1 MNKEN
6 SKQIFS
12 LERFEGETAI
22 LEDDGGNRLSVRRAT
37 LPENAKEGDRFEQQ
51 EDGSLLFLEAETLQ
65 KKQDIRAMLNSLW
78 KDS

>member
-12 LERFEGETAI
+12 LERFEGETVI

-37 LPENAKEGDRFEQQ
+37 LPETTKEGDRFEQQ
-51 EDGSLLFLEAETLQ
+51 EDGSLLFLETETLQ
-65 KKQDIRAMLNSLW
+65 KKQDVRAMLNSLW